1 MSDDLKSE
9 LQTISGIGPAK
20 ADDILDILPDES
32 GEHDPYIDKAIDAAH
47 EGDDRDAA
55 MYLRRAEGGE

>member
-32 GEHDPYIDKAIDAAH
+32 GEHDPYIDKAIDAA
-47 EGDDRDAA
+47 EQGNDRQAA
-55 MYLRRAEGGE
+55 IFLRRAEGGE